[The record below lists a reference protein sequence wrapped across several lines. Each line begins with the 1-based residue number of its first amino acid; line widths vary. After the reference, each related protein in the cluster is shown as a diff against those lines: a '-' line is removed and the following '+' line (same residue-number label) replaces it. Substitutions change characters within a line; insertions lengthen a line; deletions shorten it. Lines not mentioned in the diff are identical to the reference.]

1 MIASVDLLREQSLRV
16 EQRSPRLV
24 RSMDNFFLDSRIKDN
39 RSSFLR
45 PHPIGCRRVQST
57 KSMCLSKKHAYG
69 DTSDTIFF
77 AVKQRSS
84 FVYFIHFHAALPR
97 TKMTTTS
104 TDSEDLAPSA
114 FFTQIILQS
123 GSRASSN
130 RQQPI
135 LQADAEK
142 LLVQCAS
149 LFAQELV
156 AKSASVA
163 QQRPDGRASIR
174 IDDVNFV
181 LKHQWPIY
189 DASSIDGIAE
199 N

>member
-1 MIASVDLLREQSLRV
+1 MNNPYMSNNDVICQG
-16 EQRSPRLV
+16 V
-24 RSMDNFFLDSRIKDN
+24 RSMDNLSLDSHIKDN

-45 PHPIGCRRVQST
+45 PHPIGYAREQST
-57 KSMCLSKKHAYG
+57 KSMCLSKKHSYG
-69 DTSDTIFF
+69 DTSDTFSF
-77 AVKQRSS
+77 AAKQRSF
-84 FVYFIHFHAALPR
+84 FVYFIHFHAFVPR

-114 FFTQIILQS
+114 FFTQIMLQS
-123 GSRASSN
+123 GPCTSSN
-130 RQQPI
+130 RQQPM

-163 QQRPDGRASIR
+163 QRRPQGHAAIR

-189 DASSIDGIAE
+189 DASSTDGIVE